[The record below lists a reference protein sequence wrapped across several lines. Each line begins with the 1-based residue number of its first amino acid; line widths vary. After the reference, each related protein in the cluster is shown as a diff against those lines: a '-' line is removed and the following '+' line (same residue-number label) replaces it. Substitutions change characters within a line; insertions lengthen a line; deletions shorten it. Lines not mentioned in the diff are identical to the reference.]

1 MEKKLNP
8 FIGLLLVVCPLASF
22 GYTAEAKYYQ
32 KEDAK
37 RAAGSLS
44 LSREDA
50 VREAVFKY
58 QIERL
63 TTDLPKKD
71 VVFFLSVGEEAN
83 PSDALIARFA
93 GRRPLVKKVSDSV
106 PKKYE
111 GIFDKDTG
119 KKGILFSVTSIKWIN
134 DSEAEVEGGHY
145 TAPLAASGNVYKV
158 RFENGKWVVKD
169 DDMKW
174 ISQLV
179 IAA

>member
-1 MEKKLNP
+1 MEKKLTP
-8 FIGLLLVVCPLASF
+8 FIGLLLVVCQFASI

-58 QIERL
+58 QIERM

-106 PKKYE
+106 PQKY
-111 GIFDKDTG
+111 
-119 KKGILFSVTSIKWIN
+119 
-134 DSEAEVEGGHY
+134 
-145 TAPLAASGNVYKV
+145 
-158 RFENGKWVVKD
+158 
-169 DDMKW
+169 
-174 ISQLV
+174 
-179 IAA
+179 